1 MVQLRDDNGSDVSL
15 WGGSGGVLR
24 NGRDILKD
32 VLTQIADGLMWE
44 EILKRNHDYS
54 QRFAGWTNVWMVGGA
69 IYWDWGKMEEGVG
82 KQEFCSACDM

>member
-1 MVQLRDDNGSDVSL
+1 M
-15 WGGSGGVLR
+15 LR

-54 QRFAGWTNVWMVGGA
+54 QRFAG
-69 IYWDWGKMEEGVG
+69 
-82 KQEFCSACDM
+82 